1 MDIANYLSE
10 LLGLHGEV
18 NVPGLGYFVHRR
30 VNGYYNDAEGKFY
43 PPGYTIHFDPQT
55 IEDNDTLAKYIAE
68 SKKISLASSKYFTEK
83 YIAGLKT
90 EVTLQDVPF
99 ANVGWFY
106 MDKGR
111 IAFRAEEKH
120 ADNISVFG
128 YQPINIKKLS
138 GEQGTSAVKT
148 VTVILQ
154 PPPPL
159 LPLPTAPTLPAQM
172 PVQPQQVQPQEDF
185 QQQPVVEQPEEYVEE
200 EQEAKRGISVWV
212 IVVIIAIILAAGAFG
227 LYKYKPGLFDRRGEQ
242 IQQPDESKDA
252 AKPVLKAD
260 TDTTKIVAPTIDT
273 PAKAISKPDSTL
285 NKTTV
290 PAKADTVAKP
300 VYVIFIGSFKTL
312 TRGEIE
318 LAKYKKAGVDARIWS
333 GPGTG
338 KRIKIITGSFATSA
352 EAETERTKLITS
364 KKIGKDSYSQLL
376 TNPQK

>member
-30 VNGYYNDAEGKFY
+30 VNAYYNDAESKFY

-90 EVTLQDVPF
+90 EVALQDVPF

-106 MDKGR
+106 MDKGQ

-120 ADNISVFG
+120 SDNISVFG

-138 GEQGTSAVKT
+138 GEQGTSVTKT

-154 PPPPL
+154 PPPPSP

-172 PVQPQQVQPQEDF
+172 PVQPQVQL
-185 QQQPVVEQPEEYVEE
+185 QPVVEQPEEYVEE
-200 EQEAKRGISVWV
+200 EQETKRGVNVWV
-212 IVVIIAIILAAGAFG
+212 IVIIIAAIFAAAAFG

-242 IQQPDESKDA
+242 IQQPDESKEA

-285 NKTTV
+285 NKTAV

-300 VYVIFIGSFKTL
+300 VYVIFIGSFKTR

-318 LAKYKKAGVDARIWS
+318 LAKYKKAGVDVRIWS

>member
-55 IEDNDTLAKYIAE
+55 IEDDDKLAKYIAE

-83 YIAGLKT
+83 YIAGLKS
-90 EVTLQDVPF
+90 EVALQDVPF

-120 ADNISVFG
+120 GDNVSVFG
-128 YQPINIKKLS
+128 YQPINIRKLS
-138 GEQGTSAVKT
+138 GEKETFVTKT
-148 VTVILQ
+148 VTVLLQ
-154 PPPPL
+154 PPPP

-172 PVQPQQVQPQEDF
+172 PVQPQVQPQVQI

-200 EQEAKRGISVWV
+200 KQETKRGISAWV
-212 IVVIIAIILAAGAFG
+212 IVVIIAAIFAAAAFG

-242 IQQPDESKDA
+242 IQQPDESKEV

-285 NKTTV
+285 NKAAAAV
-290 PAKADTVAKP
+290 KADTVAKP
-300 VYVIFIGSFKTL
+300 VYVIFIGSFKTR
-312 TRGEIE
+312 TRGEME
-318 LAKYKKAGVDARIWS
+318 LAKYKKAGIDARILS

-338 KRIKIITGSFATSA
+338 KRIKIVIGSFATSA
-352 EAETERTKLITS
+352 EAETEKTKLITS